1 MKPKKKT
8 DKLRKDPWA
17 KSVSGGGQFGYYTV
31 SEKFI
36 RVVPCM
42 GKDEIIPIVEDRLD
56 RRLLERVEHMTLNFD
71 SDLFADKTLNP
82 KALDALASVKG
93 MLERKNIQFVLKGER
108 EFVLDDGSTT
118 LTVIQW
124 STDAPPTDILSN
136 QQTLERLVCDALLK
150 AHPDRLDTLTPW
162 LASLPQKSRDEVKT
176 FAWSHMAGWHAGDGC
191 EAFYSRLWEDEK
203 VVAEL
208 IQRLTTC
215 GAWGVAEALAK

>member
-1 MKPKKKT
+1 M
-8 DKLRKDPWA
+8 
-17 KSVSGGGQFGYYTV
+17 

-82 KALDALASVKG
+82 KVLDAMASVKE
-93 MLERKNIQFVLKGER
+93 MLERKNIQFILEGER
-108 EFVLDDGSTT
+108 DFVMDDGSTT

-124 STDAPPTDILSN
+124 GTDTLPTLMLPN

-150 AHPDRLDTLTPW
+150 AYPDRQDALTPW
-162 LASLPQKSRDEVKT
+162 FASLPKKSRDEVKT
-176 FAWSHMAGWHAGDGC
+176 FAWSHMAGWHGGHSCDD
-191 EAFYSRLWEDEK
+191 FYRHLWDDSNSE
-203 VVAEL
+203 VRTEL
-208 IQRLTTC
+208 ILRLKAC
-215 GAWGVAEALAK
+215 GAWRVAESLAK